1 MFVKVKQGKP
11 EMNLPKVSLSL
22 KSEFSVSKPLLA
34 TLLFLLLRIMRLD
47 ESRPNLIHVQFPA
60 RVARWILPDSAN
72 FNSPYG
78 QLELFTA
85 TVNKKSF
92 LALFLRIL
100 AVKFSQF
107 LSEI

>member
-1 MFVKVKQGKP
+1 MPVKGG
-11 EMNLPKVSLSL
+11 LWDLSL
-22 KSEFSVSKPLLA
+22 GGQEVSSVALGVVIRNGEGVERA
-34 TLLFLLLRIMRLD
+34 LRGEVAVEI
-47 ESRPNLIHVQFPA
+47 

-100 AVKFSQF
+100 AEKISRF